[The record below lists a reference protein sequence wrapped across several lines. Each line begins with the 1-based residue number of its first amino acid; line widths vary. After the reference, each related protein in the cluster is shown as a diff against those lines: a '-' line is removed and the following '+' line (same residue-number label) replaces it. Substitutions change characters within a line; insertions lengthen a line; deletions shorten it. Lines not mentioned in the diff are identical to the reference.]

1 MPQVKSISTNHGSKP
16 DPQVESAADF
26 GKEQA
31 SHCEPN
37 RPSSRVPLAK
47 TIRQRVSQLASDFRR
62 EHGLQECRLGDRIAR
77 LFRSGITPRR
87 TVGRPATPE
96 VLKAVALRRKNTP
109 WPRVFPQVIADYWDL
124 PYEEQYCLR
133 DKLRRAVGAY
143 FRRRRT
149 KRSNRKRE
157 KDLSSVRPR
166 SDAA

>member
-1 MPQVKSISTNHGSKP
+1 MPRVKSKSRIQGSEP
-16 DPQVESAADF
+16 DAQVESATDF
-26 GKEQA
+26 AKEQA
-31 SHCEPN
+31 SHSEPK
-37 RPSSRVPLAK
+37 PSRDRVPLAK
-47 TIRQRVSQLASDFRR
+47 TIRQQVSQLASDFRR

-157 KDLSSVRPR
+157 KDLS
-166 SDAA
+166 